1 MSNVLND
8 LAAEFERL
16 RARKEELEEQTKAN
30 NKALREIQEKII
42 DEMIDQDMPSVTI
55 FTEGY
60 GAFTYTPQVKTK
72 YSLVGEEKATAA
84 GFDRFDVLREN
95 GFDFLI
101 RETVNAQSFNSAI
114 TEYLGKTPEDEVPED
129 MQAIISSYD
138 ESKVGRV
145 KASKKALEKLKTM
158 KEG

>member
-30 NKALREIQEKII
+30 NQALREVQEKII

-55 FTEGY
+55 FTEG
-60 GAFTYTPQVKTK
+60 
-72 YSLVGEEKATAA
+72 LVGEEKATAA

-129 MQAIISSYD
+129 LQAIISSYD